1 MAYLPWTIT
10 KQKITPVLAIDLDS
24 DKENV
29 TDADEAGDTK
39 KQVVPDVT
47 VMIRMSQAL
56 IQQSDSELAG
66 ACFENK
72 VFK

>member
-1 MAYLPWTIT
+1 
-10 KQKITPVLAIDLDS
+10 VLAIDLDS

-29 TDADEAGDTK
+29 TDADEADDTK

-66 ACFENK
+66 TCFENK

>member
-1 MAYLPWTIT
+1 M
-10 KQKITPVLAIDLDS
+10 LAIDLDS

-29 TDADEAGDTK
+29 TDMDEAGDTK
-39 KQVVPDVT
+39 KQVVPDVM

-66 ACFENK
+66 TRFENK